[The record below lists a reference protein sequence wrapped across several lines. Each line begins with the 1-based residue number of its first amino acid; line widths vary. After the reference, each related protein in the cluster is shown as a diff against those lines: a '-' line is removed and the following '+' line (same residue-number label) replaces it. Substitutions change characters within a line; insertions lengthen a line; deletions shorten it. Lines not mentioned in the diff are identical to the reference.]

1 MQKYNIFVLRR
12 KKAKGLQR
20 NIFFIWASRRGLGG
34 DAFKRRKRTFTDQ
47 RRETL
52 ASPAAPS
59 GFPLQCFLPSVPYVR
74 MIIRT
79 HNPLSASVIS
89 SKIGK
94 KHFHFNPSRTP
105 VRNSIPFRCE
115 LTNPLALTFFPR
127 REHRVRTFSQKKW
140 EHRPH
145 PATDM
150 QPLTRFEGKSA
161 HFLNTNHKSQV
172 SSLKSQITTL
182 SPPTAAAASPDT

>member
-59 GFPLQCFLPSVPYVR
+59 GFPLQCFLPSVPYVQ

-79 HNPLSASVIS
+79 HNHIIENGQKTFPLQSLSHTRPQHHPISRRTNQSPRPNLFSAPRTSRPDLLT
-89 SKIGK
+89 K
-94 KHFHFNPSRTP
+94 KMGTS
-105 VRNSIPFRCE
+105 
-115 LTNPLALTFFPR
+115 
-127 REHRVRTFSQKKW
+127 
-140 EHRPH
+140 
-145 PATDM
+145 PASGY
-150 QPLTRFEGKSA
+150 RYA
-161 HFLNTNHKSQV
+161 
-172 SSLKSQITTL
+172 
-182 SPPTAAAASPDT
+182 TANAV